1 MRIPATHPAHA
12 AWPAPRASTT
22 RATAGDTAPAATD
35 SPTATSKADG
45 ASSGPPGLQRVLQRL
60 QALPADTRSPGQQQ
74 ALTRIERNLQ
84 RYLEHQGL
92 ADGTVRPAE
101 QPALTTEVDP
111 VAVPGPTPEPDEAQ
125 GNVALAPVT
134 NGEPPLPTQA
144 LLEALPG

>member
-22 RATAGDTAPAATD
+22 RTTAGDAAPSATD
-35 SPTATSKADG
+35 SPVATPTSATASG
-45 ASSGPPGLQRVLQRL
+45 GPPGLQRVLQRL
-60 QALPADTRSPGQQQ
+60 QALPTDTRTPGQQQ

-111 VAVPGPTPEPDEAQ
+111 VAAPGPTPEPDEAQ
-125 GNVALAPVT
+125 GDVALTPVT